1 MARKKKEECA
11 SIPGWLVSFGDL
23 MSLLLTFFILLYS
36 MSTVSVEKF
45 YQSVRGLTEAFGGRK
60 LTQDARTLIKN
71 RVELNFEKMYP
82 RIKKKK
88 QLLKSLNE
96 LSATLKKSGIEAEV
110 IDHGTKVI
118 LRMASDKIFLPA
130 SAVPTKEAMAY
141 FLTLCQRLKESGFRI
156 DIIGYTDNSP
166 IRSAK
171 FKNNWE
177 LSAYR
182 ALNVL
187 RLFIKCGYDKRL
199 LSAEGRGEYDPIAPN
214 DSAQNRA
221 KNRRVEIVIDIAGIG

>member
-11 SIPGWLVSFGDL
+11 SLPGWLVSFGDL

-60 LTQDARTLIKN
+60 MTQDARTLIKN
-71 RVELNFEKMYP
+71 NLDLEFKDMYP

-88 QLLKSLNE
+88 AILKELNAIKE
-96 LSATLKKSGIEAEV
+96 MLAHSNITAEV
-110 IDHGTKVI
+110 VDHGSKVI
-118 LRMASDKIFLPA
+118 LRIFSDNIFPPG
-130 SAVPTKEAMAY
+130 SAIPTKEAIAH
-141 FLTLCQRLKESGFRI
+141 FLTLCKRFKSSGFHI
-156 DIIGYTDNSP
+156 DIVGYTDNTP
-166 IRSAK
+166 IRSKK
-171 FKNNWE
+171 FRNNWE

-182 ALNVL
+182 AINIL
-187 RLFIKCGYDKRL
+187 RLFVKCGYDTRL

-214 DSAQNRA
+214 NSPKNRA
-221 KNRRVEIVIDIAGIG
+221 KNRRVEFIIDVPGVG